1 MGKASN
7 GNSTTAAPA
16 ASASEVVKSSWM
28 TKRSQ
33 LKSRFSFTNYREG
46 GEEAVDLGYFRL
58 VNRTRSR
65 VGEEDT
71 FEIYLRYRVTSP
83 V

>member
-16 ASASEVVKSSWM
+16 AASAASEVVKSSWM

-33 LKSRFSFTNYREG
+33 LKSRFSFTNYREE
-46 GEEAVDLGYFRL
+46 EEAMVLGYSQH
-58 VNRTRSR
+58 VGSR
-65 VGEEDT
+65 VGEKDT
-71 FEIYLRYRVTSP
+71 FEM
-83 V
+83 